1 MQPHD
6 TGHIHTT
13 ISTLEE
19 RVQEINKQIE
29 DNKLDEPIEHMMD
42 DPREEALCRAKKNLF
57 WVHNFFKVVVVYLD
71 RTHTAVAITF

>member
-1 MQPHD
+1 MSSRLMNHVRALQEEIGVLKDRIQPHD

-29 DNKLDEPIEHMMD
+29 NNKLDEPIDAHD
-42 DPREEALCRAKKNLF
+42 G
-57 WVHNFFKVVVVYLD
+57 
-71 RTHTAVAITF
+71 